1 MKLAESGARGVYWRA
16 NDRGS
21 QKQRTSKAEWQ
32 RGEWWIRWTCLYGHL
47 HRQQVGPKSLASKK
61 AEGKRLE
68 RPCPDRTVRPA
79 YYLVADVIEEYLTST
94 KAVKHSWKDD
104 ARHGKVWTARFAGRA
119 LDEVTPGELERIRT
133 ERLRVTTTE
142 DGTERSVTSATA
154 NREFAFLRRVFNV
167 AIRDDKASSN
177 PVSKLKTLREPG
189 GRTRYLTDEEEARLM
204 KAFPSEED
212 RARVT
217 VLLHTGFRRGELLG
231 LRWRDVD
238 LKGGVLTIPKAK
250 NGEIRHVP
258 LTSTVRTILSH
269 RTRPLDSSALVFPNS
284 EGHRDLRWAKK
295 TVPAALRVAQIEDFR
310 FHDLR
315 HTFASRL
322 AMEGVDLMTIREL
335 MGHKTMAMT
344 LRYSHLSPGH
354 RRTAIERLVTRAT
367 TADPGASAVA
377 E

>member
-1 MKLAESGARGVYWRA
+1 MGVAE
-16 NDRGS
+16 
-21 QKQRTSKAEWQ
+21 
-32 RGEWWIRWTCLYGHL
+32 L
-47 HRQQVGPKSLASKK
+47 HRVKQL
-61 AEGKRLE
+61 EEENRRL
-68 RPCPDRTVRPA
+68 PIVRPVH
-79 YYLVADVIEEYLTST
+79 YLLTDVIEEYLTAT
-94 KAVKHSWKDD
+94 KALKRSWKDD
-104 ARHGKVWTARFAGRA
+104 VRHGKAWTARFLGRT
-119 LDEVTPGELERIRT
+119 LDEITPGELARIRT

-142 DGTERSVTSATA
+142 DRAERSVTSATA

-177 PVSKLKTLREPG
+177 PVSKLKALHEPS
-189 GRTRYLTDEEEARLM
+189 GRTRYLTDDEEERLM
-204 KAFPSEED
+204 KAFLDDED
-212 RARVT
+212 RAQVT

-250 NGEIRHVP
+250 NGETRHVP

-269 RTRPLDSSALVFPNS
+269 RPRPLDSSALVFPNS
-284 EGHRDLRWAKK
+284 EGHRDPRWAKK
-295 TVPAALRVAQIEDFR
+295 TVPAALRAAQIEDSR

-322 AMEGVDLMTIREL
+322 AMEGVHLLTIREL
-335 MGHKTMAMT
+335 MGHKTLAMT

-367 TADPGASAVA
+367 TANPEASVLA

>member
-1 MKLAESGARGVYWRA
+1 VA
-16 NDRGS
+16 
-21 QKQRTSKAEWQ
+21 T
-32 RGEWWIRWTCLYGHL
+32 
-47 HRQQVGPKSLASKK
+47 KK
-61 AEGKRLE
+61 VEGKRLD
-68 RPCPDRTVRPA
+68 RPCPRRTVKPTHF
-79 YYLVADVIEEYLTST
+79 LLADVIQEYLTAT
-94 KAVKHSWKDD
+94 KALKHSWKDD
-104 ARHGKVWTARFAGRA
+104 ARYGKMWTARFPGRT
-119 LDEVTPGELERIRT
+119 LDEITPGELERIRT
-133 ERLRVTTTE
+133 DRLRVTTAE
-142 DGTERSVTSATA
+142 DGTECRVTAATA

-177 PVSKLKTLREPG
+177 PVSKLKTLREPS
-189 GRTRYLTDEEEARLM
+189 GRTRYLTDDEEERLM
-204 KAFPSEED
+204 KALPSEED

-217 VLLHTGFRRGELLG
+217 VLLQTGFRRGELLG

-238 LKGGVLTIPKAK
+238 LKAGILTIPKAK
-250 NGEIRHVP
+250 NGEARHVP
-258 LTSTVRTILSH
+258 LTSTVRGLLSH
-269 RTRPLDSSALVFPNS
+269 RPRPLDGRALVFPNS
-284 EGHRDLRWAKK
+284 ERHRDLRWAKK
-295 TVPAALRVAQIEDFR
+295 TVPAALRAAQIEDFR

-367 TADPGASAVA
+367 PAKPEASAGA

>member
-1 MKLAESGARGVYWRA
+1 
-16 NDRGS
+16 
-21 QKQRTSKAEWQ
+21 
-32 RGEWWIRWTCLYGHL
+32 
-47 HRQQVGPKSLASKK
+47 
-61 AEGKRLE
+61 
-68 RPCPDRTVRPA
+68 
-79 YYLVADVIEEYLTST
+79 VIEGYLSATRT
-94 KAVKHSWKDD
+94 LKHSWKDD
-104 ARHGKVWTARFAGRA
+104 ARYGKVWTARFPGRT
-119 LDEVTPGELERIRT
+119 LDEITAGELERIRT
-133 ERLRVTTTE
+133 ERLRVTTGE
-142 DGTERSVTSATA
+142 DGAERSVTSATA
-154 NREFAFLRRVFNV
+154 NRELAFLRRVFNV

-177 PVSKLKTLREPG
+177 PVSKLKALREPS
-189 GRTRYLTDEEEARLM
+189 GRTRYLTDVEEERLM
-204 KAFPSEED
+204 KALPNDED

-217 VLLHTGFRRGELLG
+217 VLTHTGFRRGELLG

-250 NGEIRHVP
+250 NGEARHVP
-258 LTSTVRTILSH
+258 LTSTVRAILSR
-269 RTRPLDSSALVFPNS
+269 RTRPLDANTLVFPNS

-295 TVPAALRVAQIEDFR
+295 TVPAALRAAQIEDFR

-367 TADPGASAVA
+367 TANPEASAGA

>member
-1 MKLAESGARGVYWRA
+1 
-16 NDRGS
+16 
-21 QKQRTSKAEWQ
+21 
-32 RGEWWIRWTCLYGHL
+32 
-47 HRQQVGPKSLASKK
+47 
-61 AEGKRLE
+61 
-68 RPCPDRTVRPA
+68 
-79 YYLVADVIEEYLTST
+79 
-94 KAVKHSWKDD
+94 
-104 ARHGKVWTARFAGRA
+104 
-119 LDEVTPGELERIRT
+119 
-133 ERLRVTTTE
+133 
-142 DGTERSVTSATA
+142 
-154 NREFAFLRRVFNV
+154 
-167 AIRDDKASSN
+167 
-177 PVSKLKTLREPG
+177 
-189 GRTRYLTDEEEARLM
+189 M
-204 KAFPSEED
+204 KALPGDED
-212 RARVT
+212 RDRVT

-250 NGEIRHVP
+250 NGEARHVP

-269 RTRPLDSSALVFPNS
+269 RPRPLDGTALVFPNS

-295 TVPAALRVAQIEDFR
+295 TVPGALRAAQIEDFR

-322 AMEGVDLMTIREL
+322 AMEAVDLMTIREL

-367 TADPGASAVA
+367 TAKQETSAGA